1 MIQNQNDLNLLLAK
15 KEEIEYT
22 LKNTDN
28 MAERMIA
35 KIELA
40 RINKQLK
47 SVDFKTY

>member
-1 MIQNQNDLNLLLAK
+1 MKQNQNNLNLLLAK
-15 KEEIEYT
+15 KEEIECT

-40 RINKQLK
+40 KINKQLA